1 MRGRGGGGGEVC
13 DGVRWRAYLDAVHLL
28 EDGHEDLPIPGGQEG
43 LQEEEEEENAAHDG
57 EAEAQVQEP
66 PEHDHTRRGEERH
79 GEEDEVEVAEESA
92 EWPEGSTG
100 GGAGGLLVLWLGVLV
115 ESVVGTEGAVSAE

>member
-1 MRGRGGGGGEVC
+1 MAPGEEEEAAAPQGEEDKNAAEGREVVA
-13 DGVRWRAYLDAVHLL
+13 G
-28 EDGHEDLPIPGGQEG
+28 DLPKEDAAP
-43 LQEEEEEENAAHDG
+43 EEEEEENAAHDG
-57 EAEAQVQEP
+57 EAEAQAQEP

-79 GEEDEVEVAEESA
+79 GEEDEVEVVEETA